1 MALLNVYN
9 ETMQT
14 PSIASSSGAKHEG
27 SDSLTQAVKVQNRL
41 RDLILGGQL
50 PVGERI
56 TEMALVDQLGA
67 SRTPIRAALMRLE
80 QEGLLQPYPS
90 GGYAIRRFSVA
101 DVADA
106 IELRGLLE
114 AWAAR
119 RLAERG
125 VGQEALDAARD
136 ILVRLDRVL
145 ACDPFDDDVFSQ
157 YVLLNREFH
166 HWLSQ
171 SCDSPTIVKELER
184 VCSLPFASPNGFVA
198 AQASSP
204 NARERLLL
212 AHDQHWQVLEAIA
225 AREGTRAEAL
235 MREHARLAQRNLK
248 EVSLPCGQVPG
259 AALID
264 SSPVQA
270 VTA

>member
-1 MALLNVYN
+1 MQSAQMASVI
-9 ETMQT
+9 
-14 PSIASSSGAKHEG
+14 PAGAKNEG
-27 SDSLTQAVKVQNRL
+27 SDSTTQAVKVQNRL

-80 QEGLLQPYPS
+80 QEGLLQPFPN

-114 AWAAR
+114 GWAAR

-125 VGQEALDAARD
+125 ASQTVLNAAKD
-136 ILVRLDRVL
+136 ILAKLDLVL
-145 ACDPFDDDVFSQ
+145 ASNPFNDEVFSQ

-166 HWLSQ
+166 QWLSQ
-171 SCDSPTIVKELER
+171 SCDSATIVKEMER

-198 AQASSP
+198 AQAASP
-204 NARERLLL
+204 HARERLLL
-212 AHDQHWQVLEAIA
+212 AQDQHWQLLEAIE
-225 AREGTRAEAL
+225 AREGARAEAL

-264 SSPVQA
+264 ASPVTA
-270 VTA
+270 VADSTN